1 MERALPNNG
10 QNKRGNSWLN
20 ILHEVFSPIV
30 IAVYQ
35 DSTQTRTKNFLW
47 SISKRGVLQFRGGC
61 FDNFLWEEM
70 VTFQVLL

>member
-20 ILHEVFSPIV
+20 ILHEVFPPIV

-35 DSTQTRTKNFLW
+35 DTQTRTKKFLR
-47 SISKRGVLQFRGGC
+47 SISKRGVLQFREEC

-70 VTFQVLL
+70 VTVQVLL